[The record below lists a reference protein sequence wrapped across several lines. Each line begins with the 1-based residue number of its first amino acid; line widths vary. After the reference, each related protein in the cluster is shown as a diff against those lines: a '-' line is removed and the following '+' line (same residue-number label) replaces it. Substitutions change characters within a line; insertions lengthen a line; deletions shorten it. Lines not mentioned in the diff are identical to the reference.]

1 MKGICDNCKRTDYLY
16 RIHIKFLDNGEVTI
30 QMWCKFCLHNE
41 KPPEE
46 KK

>member
-1 MKGICDNCKRTDYLY
+1 MKGICPNCNKIDYLY
-16 RIHIKFLDNGEVTI
+16 RVYVKIDDVKVVIEK
-30 QMWCKFCLHNE
+30 WCKACLHNE